1 MISIIGT
8 GKIGSAIGF
17 LIASNSLDDLT
28 LVNRTKNKAIGE
40 QLDLSNAIPSNS
52 SIIINA
58 TDDFSQ
64 IKNSDTIV
72 ITASYGTYS
81 TSRSEI
87 IQDQISMMKRITE
100 KIKPFVSGA
109 KILMVSNP
117 LDVLTYVLLKE
128 GQFSSNQVIGIAS
141 SLDTAR
147 FRYILAKELDS
158 SISEINDALV
168 LGEHG
173 DTMVPIFSKT
183 KKNQTPVLDILNP
196 KQIESVT
203 QKVRLYWKTLREYK
217 SRSVFGISKQVFD
230 VLEAIKNKKEISIPT
245 SVLLDGEYGISDVC
259 IGVPTTISKDGLKQ
273 IHEIELNG
281 SELSKLKNSAIS
293 VKNSITDCF

>member
-52 SIIINA
+52 SITINA

-64 IKNSDTIV
+64 VKNSDTIV
-72 ITASYGTYS
+72 IAASYGTYS
-81 TSRSEI
+81 TSRNEI

-100 KIKPFVSGA
+100 KIKPYVSDA

-128 GQFSSNQVIGIAS
+128 GHFSQNHVMGIAS
-141 SLDTAR
+141 SLDSAR
-147 FRYILAKELDS
+147 FQYILAKELNS
-158 SISEINDALV
+158 NFSEIKDAIV

-173 DTMVPIFSKT
+173 DTMVPIFSRA
-183 KKNQTPVLDILNP
+183 KKNQTSVSDILNP
-196 KQIESVT
+196 KQIESIT
-203 QKVRLYWKTLREYK
+203 EELRSYWKILREYK
-217 SRSVFGISKQVFD
+217 SRSVFGISKHVFD
-230 VLEAIKNKKEISIPT
+230 VLEAIKNKKEILIPS
-245 SVLLDGEYGISDVC
+245 SVLLQGEYGISDVC
-259 IGVPTTISKDGLKQ
+259 IGVPTTISGDGLKE

-293 VKNSITDCF
+293 VKNYIKDCT